1 MKIKSLS
8 IFYRS
13 ENHKAKKWASKI
25 LVWLKDNYPEVT
37 LDSKKPQALIVLGGD
52 GAILEAVKKYQKIS
66 PIILGLNL
74 GRIGFLASARR
85 EDCFLVILQKLIEG
99 KFLITKRMMIKI
111 SVQRDGKNVF
121 QARAFNEVTI
131 QSLLGMVEL
140 EVLINNHPFQYVRGS
155 GILVATATGSTA
167 FNLSAHGPVV
177 MPDIKCLIITELLDH
192 NTPTPSLVVKRNKK
206 IEIKVLAFRKQGL
219 LSLSSSGELVD
230 VLLIADADTIFPI
243 EKGDIIK
250 IERSKSL
257 VKYAEFEPNYFLKS
271 LNEKFGYR

>member
-13 ENHKAKKWASKI
+13 DNSKAQKWEAQI
-25 LVWLKDNYPEVT
+25 LAWLKNSHPRI
-37 LDSKKPQALIVLGGD
+37 LIDSKKPQALIVLGGD
-52 GAILEAVKKYQKIS
+52 GAILEAVKKYQKVS
-66 PIILGLNL
+66 PIIVGLNL

-85 EDCFLVILQKLIEG
+85 ETQFFTILEKLIAG
-99 KFLITKRMMIKI
+99 KFAVTKRMMIKI
-111 SVQRDGKNVF
+111 SVQRNGKNIF
-121 QARAFNEVTI
+121 QARAFNEATI

-140 EVLINNHPFQYVRGS
+140 EVLINSHPFQYVRGS
-155 GILVATATGSTA
+155 GILVSTATGSTA
-167 FNLSAHGPVV
+167 YNLSAHGPVV

-219 LSLSSSGELVD
+219 LSLSSNAKPVD
-230 VLLIADADTIFPI
+230 VLLTADADTIFPV

-250 IERSKSL
+250 IERSKAL